1 MKTKNK
7 SILISVNV
15 RTYNSDKTITKT
27 LDSVKNQTYKNI
39 EIIISDGYSKDRTLE
54 IARKYEARIFF
65 AEQLGNAR
73 SQGIIKSKGKYVVSL
88 DSDQIMDRNL
98 IEKCVSLCESKKY
111 DALIISER
119 SLITKGNY
127 IERLIAYDKWVI
139 DKGRNIK
146 EIFNTACPRFFDKK
160 ILKNIKWPKNLSI
173 FDDTIL
179 YDRILQNGGRVGY
192 MGSASIRHHEVTSWQ
207 VLVKKFFRYGKGYLK
222 AFREYPPGIAAHSL
236 PRVSYF
242 RKDAFKQPKYFFGLF
257 LLYLVKA
264 LAASAGVFSN
274 LLDEKVLEKR

>member
-1 MKTKNK
+1 MQKYEGQLIATGLKFGIVISRYNDFITAK
-7 SILISVNV
+7 LLEGALDCLNRHGCSEKDISIVWV
-15 RTYNSDKTITKT
+15 PG
-27 LDSVKNQTYKNI
+27 VF
-39 EIIISDGYSKDRTLE
+39 E
-54 IARKYEARIFF
+54 IASAAKLMA
-65 AEQLGNAR
+65 Q
-73 SQGIIKSKGKYVVSL
+73 
-88 DSDQIMDRNL
+88 
-98 IEKCVSLCESKKY
+98 SKKY